1 MLKNYEN
8 KIFEISTLCWHRYN
22 FFSGGH
28 SGHST
33 GHSSEDLRSC
43 SGSTTLLLPAPN
55 RSRSFS
61 KEETKFKET
70 GLDDIEES
78 PTPTHSEEA
87 STPTKST
94 SSGPEPLFIK
104 RTLKS
109 SSKSVSPSGKEGNYD
124 NWIIFFKEKT
134 KISWNFNEF
143 TLYHATID
151 FTKLFSSQS

>member
-1 MLKNYEN
+1 M
-8 KIFEISTLCWHRYN
+8 
-22 FFSGGH
+22 
-28 SGHST
+28 
-33 GHSSEDLRSC
+33 
-43 SGSTTLLLPAPN
+43 LPAPN

-134 KISWNFNEF
+134 KIS
-143 TLYHATID
+143 
-151 FTKLFSSQS
+151 